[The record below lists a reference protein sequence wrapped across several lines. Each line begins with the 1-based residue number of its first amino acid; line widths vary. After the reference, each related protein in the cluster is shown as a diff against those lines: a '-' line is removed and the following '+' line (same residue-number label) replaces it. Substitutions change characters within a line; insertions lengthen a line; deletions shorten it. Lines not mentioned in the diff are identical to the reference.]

1 MPHRFFEVVSLHER
15 FYCNRRKRKSR
26 DEKKTCLVVVCE
38 IRDALHEH
46 AC

>member
-15 FYCNRRKRKSR
+15 FYCNRRKRKAR
-26 DEKKTCLVVVCE
+26 DGKKTCLVFVCE